1 MSALIVNVKCSEKE
15 APKNFQKRGK
25 SGEGGVYADNF
36 NCTGS
41 CYVMTHTTDGTNMG
55 VDPVHS
61 GLINGKG
68 HYYPDDTEKPLD
80 PELPL
85 ETFKVK
91 PEKHYR
97 FRIINVA
104 MFVSFRFSIDEQD
117 AT

>member
-1 MSALIVNVKCSEKE
+1 MFMYL
-15 APKNFQKRGK
+15 
-25 SGEGGVYADNF
+25 
-36 NCTGS
+36 
-41 CYVMTHTTDGTNMG
+41 
-55 VDPVHS
+55 
-61 GLINGKG
+61 G

-104 MFVSFRFSIDEQD
+104 MFVSFRFSIDEVCIKLYYNIKIIIKVILEPKYMLMLIQD
-117 AT
+117 CHQLASKCKPFCFCQENESNH

>member
-1 MSALIVNVKCSEKE
+1 MYL
-15 APKNFQKRGK
+15 
-25 SGEGGVYADNF
+25 
-36 NCTGS
+36 
-41 CYVMTHTTDGTNMG
+41 
-55 VDPVHS
+55 
-61 GLINGKG
+61 G

-104 MFVSFRFSIDEQD
+104 MFVSFRFSIDEVCIKLYYNIKIIIKVILEPKYMLMFLLILQPNYLHQS
-117 AT
+117 ANHFVFVKKMNQIINMVT

>member
-1 MSALIVNVKCSEKE
+1 MFMYL
-15 APKNFQKRGK
+15 
-25 SGEGGVYADNF
+25 
-36 NCTGS
+36 
-41 CYVMTHTTDGTNMG
+41 
-55 VDPVHS
+55 
-61 GLINGKG
+61 G

-104 MFVSFRFSIDEQD
+104 MFVSFRFSIDEVCIKLYYNIKIIIKVILEPKYMLMQIFVNFT
-117 AT
+117 AKLFASKCKPFCFCQENESNH